1 MNLQLDLSDNA
12 YFDADEI
19 SQDLEKFDAWIAKAE
34 KVIETLQKDMKEFD
48 NKTLKEKF
56 DSLREEK
63 QEICV
68 HHHEIGIQFQHIKW
82 LYEAHHLMNPED
94 DSKKEQLPIWIS
106 KLEQVKELK
115 HYQKLQDHPFYQN
128 FLFQIS

>member
-1 MNLQLDLSDNA
+1 
-12 YFDADEI
+12 
-19 SQDLEKFDAWIAKAE
+19 
-34 KVIETLQKDMKEFD
+34 
-48 NKTLKEKF
+48 
-56 DSLREEK
+56 
-63 QEICV
+63 
-68 HHHEIGIQFQHIKW
+68 
-82 LYEAHHLMNPED
+82 MNPED